1 MNRFLRIVGKSFI
14 AAGVLILLFL
24 AYQLLGTNFVT
35 DNHQKDLEKEFERA
49 IASGPAV
56 PVANPEEPDL
66 GDAVARIEI
75 PKIDISWLV
84 VEGISVEAL
93 KKGPGHVP
101 GMALPGEKGNV
112 VISGHRTTYGAPFHR
127 LDEVAVGDTIR
138 LRTRNG
144 PFLYRITEVKIVAP
158 TDLSVVVPTEDA
170 RLTLTTC
177 HPKYSA
183 AKRLIV
189 VGVLVENQESGVT

>member
-1 MNRFLRIVGKSFI
+1 MNRFLRILGKSFI

-24 AYQLLGTNFVT
+24 AYQLLGTNLVT
-35 DNHQKDLEKEFERA
+35 DNHQKGLEKDFERA
-49 IASGPAV
+49 IASAPAV
-56 PVANPEEPDL
+56 PVPVPQEPDL

-75 PKIDISWLV
+75 PKIDVSWLV

-101 GMALPGEKGNV
+101 GMAMPGQKGNV

-127 LDEVAVGDTIR
+127 LDEVKIGDTIR
-138 LRTRNG
+138 LRSRSG
-144 PFLYRITEVKIVAP
+144 LFLYRVTEVKIVAP

-189 VGVLVENQESGVT
+189 VGALVENQETGAT